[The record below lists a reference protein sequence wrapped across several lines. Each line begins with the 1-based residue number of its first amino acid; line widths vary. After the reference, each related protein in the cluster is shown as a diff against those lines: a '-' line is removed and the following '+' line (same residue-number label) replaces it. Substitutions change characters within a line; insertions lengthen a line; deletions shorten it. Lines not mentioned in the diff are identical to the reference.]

1 MKTCLCIVLS
11 LLFACTLPAFVQDSS
26 ASDSDSKIKAL
37 EAELAALRAQLQ
49 AQQEIRGGD
58 RRRAPDG
65 RNNMQED
72 RRRPHNGMDRG
83 MDREIQIDFTV
94 DSEGDLENMPEFIR
108 DMVMDRMGG
117 GGENMSVMVNGREMM
132 IGDMHDGRD
141 RGEHHQV
148 MQFDLGDMTDG
159 DMDGE
164 IHIEIMGSRDM
175 GHLAES
181 IPHMVMAGMMGDD
194 RWEDG
199 RHMDRNDDISEELM
213 RRMNHHDLPME
224 LLEELMEQHEIHN
237 EHDVVIGMDMLID
250 RLESE
255 GHDPGPIMEL
265 RHGFIERLEGR
276 GEGHHDV
283 HHEDPYMQ
291 QGGEFVA
298 KMFLSEEIANVL
310 SDQRAVSIFCIWEA
324 RQHLEPQERLDA
336 LLPIMINDQVDMA
349 VRNAAAMVV
358 RQSFYELGDR
368 ARAIETLRNQIL
380 SNEGLL
386 N

>member
-1 MKTCLCIVLS
+1 MKTYLCIVLS
-11 LLFACTLPAFVQDSS
+11 LLFACTLPVFAQDSS
-26 ASDSDSKIKAL
+26 ASDNDSKIKAL

-49 AQQEIRGGD
+49 AQQEIRGED
-58 RRRAPDG
+58 RRRAPDARG
-65 RNNMQED
+65 MMRDD
-72 RRRPHNGMDRG
+72 RRRPRNGMDH
-83 MDREIQIDFTV
+83 DIQMDFTV
-94 DSEGDLENMPEFIR
+94 DSQGDLENMPEFIR

-117 GGENMSVMVNGREMM
+117 GGGNMSVMVNGREMM

-194 RWEDG
+194 RREDG

-213 RRMNHHDLPME
+213 RRMKHHDLPME

-250 RLESE
+250 RLERA
-255 GHDPGPIMEL
+255 GHDAGPIMEL
-265 RHGFIERLEGR
+265 RHGFIERI
-276 GEGHHDV
+276 EGHGARHHDDR
-283 HHEDPYMQ
+283 HEDPYLQ
-291 QGGEFVA
+291 QGSEFVE

-336 LLPIMINDQVDMA
+336 LFPIMINNQVDMA

-358 RQSFYELGDR
+358 RQSFYEMGDR
-368 ARAIETLRNQIL
+368 AKAIETLQNQIL

-386 N
+386 D

>member
-1 MKTCLCIVLS
+1 MKTYLCIVLS
-11 LLFACTLPAFVQDSS
+11 LLFACTLPAFAQDSS
-26 ASDSDSKIKAL
+26 ASDSDAKIKAL

-65 RNNMQED
+65 RNNMHED
-72 RRRPHNGMDRG
+72 RRRPHHGMDRGMDRGMDHGMDHGMDRG

-108 DMVMDRMGG
+108 EMVMSQMAGEGMGHEGDR
-117 GGENMSVMVNGREMM
+117 
-132 IGDMHDGRD
+132 RD
-141 RGEHHQV
+141 RHHQV
-148 MQFDLGDMTDG
+148 MEFSLADVAPGMNGDVRIEFMG
-159 DMDGE
+159 D
-164 IHIEIMGSRDM
+164 
-175 GHLAES
+175 
-181 IPHMVMAGMMGDD
+181 AGMHLSPEAFGMAMSAMMGG
-194 RWEDG
+194 EDW
-199 RHMDRNDDISEELM
+199 DEDE
-213 RRMNHHDLPME
+213 RMVNGDEIIEKIVWIMQEHGMPME
-224 LLEELMEQHEIHN
+224 LLKEVMEEHEVRN
-237 EHDVVIGMDMLID
+237 EHDVIIGMDMLID
-250 RLESE
+250 RISRE

-265 RHGFIERLEGR
+265 RHGIIERLEGR

-336 LLPIMINDQVDMA
+336 LFPIMINDQVDIA

-368 ARAIETLRNQIL
+368 EKAIETLRNQIL

-386 N
+386 D